1 MLASLSTESY
11 NHRPLTIR
19 APCSTSDIMN
29 SRRIGY
35 GSDFGLDASGSEH
48 GRAPTTAEEGGT
60 YRRRSMTIQDMLN
73 PSDEEIKRSP
83 KSQWNQSSSE
93 EDRQPSR
100 YHSRS
105 PICKKGFK
113 SSQTTIHT
121 RRGSASHAPK
131 GGSRRPSHRLNR
143 SPSSSP
149 DLASKETRA
158 FRHPYTTEEVHFI
171 WYLRIDRGYLWPDLL
186 DAFNAHFCHNGR
198 VKRVLGGLQCRY
210 YRLLGQNNIP
220 QVRML
225 RTADMVQ
232 RYGMIATLARN
243 GCHPTYSWLG
253 GQYQNHAYGEMLDS
267 KIPFSLPRRFANS
280 SQIAR
285 HHESPTF
292 AKRAGER
299 MRDTGRVFLE
309 FGID

>member
-1 MLASLSTESY
+1 MLASLSTEAY

-19 APCSTSDIMN
+19 APCSTSDRM
-29 SRRIGY
+29 SSQRIGY
-35 GSDFGLDASGSEH
+35 GSDFGPDASGSEH
-48 GRAPTTAEEGGT
+48 GAAPTTAQEGGT

-73 PSDEEIKRSP
+73 PSDEEIKHSP
-83 KSQWNQSSSE
+83 KSQWTQSSSE

-113 SSQTTIHT
+113 SSRPTVHT
-121 RRGSASHAPK
+121 RQGSASHAPK

-149 DLASKETRA
+149 DLSSKEPRA

-186 DAFNAHFCHNGR
+186 DAFNAHFCRNGR

-210 YRLLGQNNIP
+210 YRLLGQNSIP

-232 RYGMIATLARN
+232 KYGMMATLARN

-267 KIPFSLPRRFANS
+267 KTSFPLLR
-280 SQIAR
+280 
-285 HHESPTF
+285 
-292 AKRAGER
+292 
-299 MRDTGRVFLE
+299 
-309 FGID
+309 

>member
-1 MLASLSTESY
+1 MPVFLSTEPY
-11 NHRPLTIR
+11 NHRPLSIR
-19 APCSTSDIMN
+19 APFSTSDIMT
-29 SRRIGY
+29 SQRIGY
-35 GSDFGLDASGSEH
+35 GSDLGPDASGSEQSMV
-48 GRAPTTAEEGGT
+48 APTFAHEDGT

-73 PSDEEIKRSP
+73 PSDEEIKHSP
-83 KSQWNQSSSE
+83 RSQWTQSSSE
-93 EDRQPSR
+93 DDRQPSR
-100 YHSRS
+100 YQSRS
-105 PICKKGFK
+105 PISSKGFK
-113 SSQTTIHT
+113 SSRSTIHS
-121 RRGSASHAPK
+121 RRGSTSHVPK
-131 GGSRRPSHRLNR
+131 GGSRRPSHRPSR

-149 DLASKETRA
+149 DLSSKEPRA

-210 YRLLGQNNIP
+210 YRLLGQNSIP

-232 RYGMIATLARN
+232 RYGMMATLARN

-267 KIPFSLPRRFANS
+267 KTPFPLLRCAANA

-285 HHESPTF
+285 HH
-292 AKRAGER
+292 G
-299 MRDTGRVFLE
+299 
-309 FGID
+309 